1 MKIYVATFQNMW
13 YNVYVGFYPRRFLQ
27 LSAEYIFE
35 RLVITMNYKFS
46 DKVGKLKPSAIR
58 EILKFTS
65 DPSVISFAA
74 GNPAPEA
81 FPKEEIAKISADLLA
96 NDPILALQYNI
107 TEGYTP
113 LRDYLKGWL
122 GSKGCFHPEF
132 DELIVTSGGQQ
143 ANELSCKVLLNEG
156 DTLICESPSFIG
168 SINAFKSYNVNLVGV
183 ELEEDGINLE
193 KLEDVLKNDKKVK
206 ILYLI
211 PNFQNPTGRT
221 MSLAKRKAVYEL
233 ACKYDF
239 IILEDDPYG
248 ELRFSGENVPTIKSL
263 DTEGR
268 VIYSS
273 TFSKLISSGFRTGFV
288 SAPAEIISKIV
299 VCKQVSD
306 VHSNI
311 WAQVVCH
318 RFMTT
323 VDVPAHFEKLRGIYR
338 EKCDLMCSYIENGFS
353 SKIKFT
359 KPEGGLFIWCTLPE
373 GSDMNAFCT
382 KAVQDY
388 KVAVVPGNSFCIAED
403 ETSTSFRLNYSTPTN
418 DQIKTGMQILAGMT
432 KEMFGD

>member
-1 MKIYVATFQNMW
+1 M
-13 YNVYVGFYPRRFLQ
+13 
-27 LSAEYIFE
+27 E
-35 RLVITMNYKFS
+35 YKFS
-46 DKVGKLKPSAIR
+46 DKVSGLQASAIR
-58 EILKFTS
+58 EILKFTA
-65 DPSVISFAA
+65 DPEVISFAA

-81 FPKEEIAKISADLLA
+81 FPKEELAEISADLLR
-96 NDPILALQYNI
+96 NDPILALQYSV

-113 LRDYLKGWL
+113 LRDFLKVWMTE
-122 GSKGCFHPEF
+122 KGCFHKEF
-132 DELIVTSGGQQ
+132 DELIITSGGQQ

-168 SINAFKSYNVNLVGV
+168 SLNAFRSYNVNLVGV
-183 ELEEDGINLE
+183 DMEDDGINIE
-193 KLEDVLKNDKKVK
+193 KLENALKTEKNVK

-248 ELRFSGENVPTIKSL
+248 ELRFAGENVPTIKSM

-273 TFSKLISSGFRTGFV
+273 TFSKLISPGFRTGFV
-288 SAPAEIISKIV
+288 SAPAPIIQKIV

-311 WAQVVCH
+311 WAQVLCH

-323 VDVPAHFEKLRGIYR
+323 IDRQAHLEKLRGIYR
-338 EKCDLMCSYIENGFS
+338 EKCELMCGYIDNEFS
-353 SKIKFT
+353 KKVT
-359 KPEGGLFIWCTLPE
+359 YVKPQGGLFIWCALPDDC
-373 GSDMNAFCT
+373 DMNAFCT
-382 KAVQDY
+382 KAVQGY
-388 KVAVVPGNSFCIAED
+388 KIAIVPGNSFNIKESD
-403 ETSTSFRLNYSTPTN
+403 VSHSFRLNYSTPTN
-418 DQIKTGMQILAGMT
+418 EQIKKGMEILARMT
-432 KEMFGD
+432 REMLD

>member
-1 MKIYVATFQNMW
+1 M
-13 YNVYVGFYPRRFLQ
+13 
-27 LSAEYIFE
+27 E
-35 RLVITMNYKFS
+35 YKFS
-46 DKVGKLKPSAIR
+46 DKVSGLKASAIR

-65 DPSVISFAA
+65 DPDVISFAA

-81 FPKEEIAKISADLLA
+81 FPTEQIAGISAELLRD
-96 NDPILALQYNI
+96 DPVLALQYSI

-113 LRDYLKGWL
+113 LREFLKSWL
-122 GSKGCFHPEF
+122 ESKHCFNPES
-132 DELIVTSGGQQ
+132 DDLIVTSGGQQ

-156 DTLICESPSFIG
+156 DTLLCESPSFIG
-168 SINAFKSYNVNLVGV
+168 SLNAFRSYNVNLVGV
-183 ELEEDGINLE
+183 DMDDDGINLE
-193 KLEDVLKNDKKVK
+193 KLEHELRTQPNVK

-221 MSLAKRKAVYEL
+221 MSLEKRKAVYEL

-248 ELRFSGENVPTIKSL
+248 ELRFAGENIPSVKSL

-288 SAPAEIISKIV
+288 SAPAPIIQKIV

-311 WAQVVCH
+311 WAQVVSY

-323 VDVPAHFEKLRGIYR
+323 VDREAHFNKLREIYR
-338 EKCDLMCSYIENGFS
+338 KKSELMCSYIDNGFS
-353 SKIKFT
+353 KKISYI
-359 KPEGGLFIWCTLPE
+359 KPEGGLFIWCTLPDDC
-373 GSDMNAFCT
+373 DMNAFCK

-388 KVAVVPGNSFCIAED
+388 KIAVVPGNSFSIDEN
-403 ETSTSFRLNYSTPTN
+403 ETSHSFRLNYSTPT
-418 DQIKTGMQILAGMT
+418 DEQIKKGMDTLARMTREIL
-432 KEMFGD
+432 D

>member
-1 MKIYVATFQNMW
+1 M
-13 YNVYVGFYPRRFLQ
+13 
-27 LSAEYIFE
+27 E
-35 RLVITMNYKFS
+35 YKFS
-46 DKVGKLKPSAIR
+46 DKVNGLKASAIR
-58 EILKFTS
+58 EILKFTA
-65 DPSVISFAA
+65 DPEVISFAA

-81 FPKEEIAKISADLLA
+81 FPKEQIAEISADLLK
-96 NDPILALQYNI
+96 NDPILALQYSV

-113 LRDYLKGWL
+113 LREFLKGWMTE
-122 GSKGCFHPEF
+122 KGCFHKEF
-132 DELIVTSGGQQ
+132 DDLIITSGGQQ

-156 DTLICESPSFIG
+156 DTLLCESPSFIG
-168 SINAFKSYNVNLVGV
+168 SLNAFRSYNVNLVGV
-183 ELEEDGINLE
+183 DMEDDGINIE
-193 KLEDVLKNDKKVK
+193 KLENALKTEKNVK

-248 ELRFSGENVPTIKSL
+248 ELRFAGENIPTIKSM

-273 TFSKLISSGFRTGFV
+273 TFSKLISSGFRTGYV
-288 SAPAEIISKIV
+288 SAPAPIIQKMV

-311 WAQVVCH
+311 WAQVVSY

-323 VDVPAHFEKLRGIYR
+323 VDRQTHFNKLRDIYR
-338 EKCDLMCSYIENGFS
+338 KKCGLMCGYIDNEFS
-353 SKIKFT
+353 KKIT
-359 KPEGGLFIWCTLPE
+359 YVKPEGGLFIWCTLPE
-373 GSDMNAFCT
+373 DFDMNAFCT

-388 KVAVVPGNSFCIAED
+388 KIAVVPGNSFNIKEN
-403 ETSTSFRLNYSTPTN
+403 EVSHSFRLNYSTPTN
-418 DQIKTGMQILAGMT
+418 EQIEKGMSILAKMT
-432 KEMFGD
+432 RDMLD

>member
-1 MKIYVATFQNMW
+1 MTF
-13 YNVYVGFYPRRFLQ
+13 
-27 LSAEYIFE
+27 FE
-35 RLVITMNYKFS
+35 RLVIKMEYKFS
-46 DKVGKLKPSAIR
+46 DKVSGLKASAIR

-65 DPSVISFAA
+65 DPEVISFAA

-81 FPKEEIAKISADLLA
+81 FPKERIAELSAELLRD
-96 NDPILALQYNI
+96 DPILAMQYSV

-113 LRDYLKGWL
+113 LRDFLKEWL
-122 GSKGCFHPEF
+122 GSKGCFHSEF

-168 SINAFKSYNVNLVGV
+168 SLNAFRSYNVNLVGV
-183 ELEEDGINLE
+183 DMEDDGINLE
-193 KLEDVLKNDKKVK
+193 KLEEALKTQPNVKV
-206 ILYLI
+206 LYLI

-233 ACKYDF
+233 ACRYDF

-248 ELRFSGENVPTIKSL
+248 ELRFAGKNVPTIKSM

-273 TFSKLISSGFRTGFV
+273 TFSKLISPGFRTGFV
-288 SAPAEIISKIV
+288 SAPAPIVQKIV

-311 WAQVVCH
+311 WAQVLCH
-318 RFMTT
+318 LFMTT
-323 VDVPAHFEKLRGIYR
+323 IDREAHFNKLRGIYK
-338 EKCDLMCSYIENGFS
+338 EKCDLMCSFIENDFS
-353 SKIKFT
+353 KKISYI
-359 KPEGGLFIWCTLPE
+359 KPEGGLFIWCTLPDNC
-373 GSDMNAFCT
+373 DMNAFCT
-382 KAVQDY
+382 KAVQEY
-388 KVAVVPGNSFCIAED
+388 KIAVVPGNSFSIKED
-403 ETSTSFRLNYSTPTN
+403 EVSHSFRLNYSTPTN
-418 DQIKTGMQILAGMT
+418 EQIKKGMEILARMT
-432 KEMFGD
+432 REMLD